1 MFIGAAENPF
11 ADPLSWR
18 VYRLAKKIDAGADF
32 IQTQC
37 IFNLDRFEAFM
48 QQARDMGL
56 TDRVYILAGVT
67 PFKSVG
73 MARYM
78 AQKVAGMD
86 IPEEM
91 IQRIAGV
98 PKDKQ
103 AEEGIKIVVETIE
116 RLKAVPGV
124 AGVHVMAIE
133 WEHKV
138 PEILEAAGLS
148 ERPLVS

>member
-1 MFIGAAENPF
+1 
-11 ADPLSWR
+11 
-18 VYRLAKKIDAGADF
+18 
-32 IQTQC
+32 
-37 IFNLDRFEAFM
+37 
-48 QQARDMGL
+48 
-56 TDRVYILAGVT
+56 
-67 PFKSVG
+67 VG

-103 AEEGIKIVVETIE
+103 AEEGIKIVVETME

-148 ERPLVS
+148 ERPVVS